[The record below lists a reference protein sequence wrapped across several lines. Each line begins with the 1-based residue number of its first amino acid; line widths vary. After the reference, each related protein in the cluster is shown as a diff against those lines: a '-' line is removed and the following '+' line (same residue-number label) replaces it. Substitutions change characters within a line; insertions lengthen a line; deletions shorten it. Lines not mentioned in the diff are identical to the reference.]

1 MKFYII
7 TGEPSGDLHASN
19 LVEELK
25 KCNNELEF
33 RAWGGERLLAQ
44 GVELA
49 KHIKETAFM
58 GLLDVLKNLGA
69 IKENLN
75 YCKQDILKYKP
86 DALIL
91 VDYPGF
97 NLKIAKFAKLQGIKV
112 FYYISP
118 KVWAWN
124 KSRVTKIKRYVDELL
139 VIFPFEVDFYQKYG
153 MKVTYVGNPLFDEI
167 GKGKFSFSY
176 STEKQIIALL
186 PGSRKQEIEGILPEM
201 LRIVNYYPNHQFV
214 IAAANNF
221 SKQYYQSFIKEK
233 NVKLVF
239 DETYGLLS
247 NATAAL
253 VTSGTATLE
262 TALFKVPQVVCY
274 KTNWLT
280 YFLAKNLIK
289 IKYLSLV
296 NILMDKLVVKE
307 VIQKEL
313 NKNRIKMELDI
324 LLNDNKEILT
334 DYDKLIELLN
344 KKGAS
349 KNAAQFILKSI

>member
-1 MKFYII
+1 MKIYII
-7 TGEPSGDLHASN
+7 TGEPSGDLHAAN
-19 LVEELK
+19 LVHELK
-25 KCNNELEF
+25 KINKDLQI
-33 RAWGGERLLAQ
+33 RAWGGARLLAE

-49 KHIKETAFM
+49 KHIKDTAFM

-69 IKENLN
+69 IKENLK
-75 YCKQDILKYKP
+75 YCKHDILDYKP
-86 DALIL
+86 DAIVL

-97 NLKIAKFAKLQGIKV
+97 NLKIAKFAKQHGIKV

-124 KSRVTKIKRYVDELL
+124 KSRVSKIKRYVDELL
-139 VIFPFEVDFYQKYG
+139 VIFPFEVEFYQKHK
-153 MKVTYVGNPLFDEI
+153 MEVTYVGNPLLDEI
-167 GKGKFSFSY
+167 AKGDFIFTRKF
-176 STEKQIIALL
+176 EKPIIALL
-186 PGSRKQEIEGILPEM
+186 PGSRKQEIESILPEM
-201 LRIVNYYPNHQFV
+201 LKVVRDYPNHQFV
-214 IAAANNF
+214 IAATNTF
-221 SKQYYQSFIKEK
+221 TQEYYQSFIKEE
-233 NVKLVF
+233 NVAMVF

-280 YFLAKNLIK
+280 YFLAKNLIN

-307 VIQKEL
+307 LIQADL
-313 NKNRIKMELDI
+313 NKNKLKEELDI
-324 LLNDNKEILT
+324 LLNKNEEILNN
-334 DYDKLIELLN
+334 YDELSDLLN

-349 KNAAQFILKSI
+349 KNAAQFIAKSI

>member
-1 MKFYII
+1 M
-7 TGEPSGDLHASN
+7 
-19 LVEELK
+19 
-25 KCNNELEF
+25 
-33 RAWGGERLLAQ
+33 
-44 GVELA
+44 
-49 KHIKETAFM
+49 
-58 GLLDVLKNLGA
+58 
-69 IKENLN
+69 
-75 YCKQDILKYKP
+75 
-86 DALIL
+86 
-91 VDYPGF
+91 
-97 NLKIAKFAKLQGIKV
+97 

-124 KSRVTKIKRYVDELL
+124 KSRVTKIKKYVDELL
-139 VIFPFEVDFYQKYG
+139 VIFPFEVDFYQIYG
-153 MKVTYVGNPLFDEI
+153 MKVNYVGNPLLDEI
-167 GKGKFSFSY
+167 GKGNFSFSY
-176 STEKQIIALL
+176 NKEKPIIALL
-186 PGSRKQEIEGILPEM
+186 PGSRKQEIEVILPEM
-201 LRIVNYYPNHQFV
+201 LMIVDHYPNHQFV
-214 IAAANNF
+214 IAATNNF
-221 SKQYYQSFIKEK
+221 NKHYYQSFIKEK
-233 NVKLVF
+233 NVALVF

-307 VIQKEL
+307 LIQKEL
-313 NKNRIKMELDI
+313 NKNRIKIELDT

-349 KNAAQFILKSI
+349 KNAARFIIDSI

>member
-7 TGEPSGDLHASN
+7 TGEPSGDLHAAN
-19 LVEELK
+19 LVHELK
-25 KCNNELEF
+25 KCNNDLQI
-33 RAWGGERLLAQ
+33 RAWGGERLLEE

-49 KHIKETAFM
+49 KNIKDTAFM
-58 GLLDVLKNLGA
+58 GLWDVLKNLGT

-75 YCKQDILKYKP
+75 YCKQDILEFKP
-86 DALIL
+86 NAIVL

-97 NLKIAKFAKLQGIKV
+97 NLKIAKFAKEQGIKV

-124 KSRVTKIKRYVDELL
+124 KSRVAKIKKYVDELL
-139 VIFPFEVDFYQKYG
+139 VIFPFEVEFYQKYG
-153 MKVTYVGNPLFDEI
+153 MKVTYVGNPLLDEI
-167 GKGKFSFSY
+167 AKGNFKFTHQFD
-176 STEKQIIALL
+176 KPIIALL

-201 LRIVNYYPNHQFV
+201 LAVIDRYPNHQFV
-214 IAAANNF
+214 IAATNTF
-221 SKQYYQSFIKEK
+221 SKEYYQSFIKEK

-239 DETYGLLS
+239 NQTYGLLS

-274 KTNWLT
+274 KTNCLT

-307 VIQKEL
+307 LIQSEL
-313 NKNRIKMELDI
+313 NKSNLKEELDI
-324 LLNDNKEILT
+324 LLNDNKEILK
-334 DYDKLIELLN
+334 DYDELSDLLN

>member
-7 TGEPSGDLHASN
+7 TGEPSGDLHAAN

-25 KCNNELEF
+25 KCNIEIEF
-33 RAWGGERLLAQ
+33 RAWGGDRLIAQ
-44 GVELA
+44 GVNIV

-58 GLLDVLKNLGA
+58 GILDVLKNLLA
-69 IKENLN
+69 INKNLN
-75 YCKQDILKYKP
+75 YCKQDILEYKA

-97 NLKIAKFAKLQGIKV
+97 NLKIAKFAKLNGIKV

-124 KSRVTKIKRYVDELL
+124 ENRVNKIKKYVDELL
-139 VIFPFEVDFYQKYG
+139 VIFPFEVEFFKKYSLE
-153 MKVTYVGNPLFDEI
+153 VTYVGNPLLDEI
-167 GKGKFSFSY
+167 GKGNFSLSCI
-176 STEKQIIALL
+176 TEKPIIALL
-186 PGSRKQEIEGILPEM
+186 PGSRRQEIESILPEM
-201 LRIVNYYPNHQFV
+201 LGIVNHYPDYQFV
-214 IAAANNF
+214 IAATNDF
-221 SKQYYQSFIKEK
+221 SKNYYHSFIKDK
-233 NVKLVF
+233 NIKLVF
-239 DETYGLLS
+239 GETYGLLS
-247 NATAAL
+247 HSTAAL

-280 YFLAKNLIK
+280 YILAKNLLK

-296 NILMDKLVVKE
+296 NILMDRLIVKE
-307 VIQKEL
+307 LIQGDL
-313 NKNRIKMELDI
+313 NSKRLKTELDFI
-324 LLNDNKEILT
+324 LNNNKKIIT
-334 DYDKLIELLN
+334 NYNKLIDLLD

-349 KNAAQFILKSI
+349 KNAAELILKSI

>member
-7 TGEPSGDLHASN
+7 TGEPSGDLHAAN

-33 RAWGGERLLAQ
+33 RAWGGERLLAE

-97 NLKIAKFAKLQGIKV
+97 NLKIAKFAKQQGIKV

-124 KSRVTKIKRYVDELL
+124 KSRVSKIKRYVDELL
-139 VIFPFEVDFYQKYG
+139 VIFPFEVVFYQKYG
-153 MKVTYVGNPLFDEI
+153 MKVTYVGNPLLDEI
-167 GKGKFSFSY
+167 RKGSFNFSCN
-176 STEKQIIALL
+176 TEKKIIALL
-186 PGSRKQEIEGILPEM
+186 PGSRKQEIESILPKM
-201 LRIVNYYPNHQFV
+201 LMIVSHYPNHQFV
-214 IAAANNF
+214 VAATNTF
-221 SKQYYQSFIKEK
+221 RKEYYQSFIKEK
-233 NVKLVF
+233 NVALVF

-262 TALFKVPQVVCY
+262 TALFKIPQVVCY

-280 YFLAKNLIK
+280 YYLAKSLIK

-296 NILMDKLVVKE
+296 NILLDKLVVKE
-307 VIQKEL
+307 LIQNEM
-313 NKNRIKMELDI
+313 NTNRLKIELDI
-324 LLNDNKEILT
+324 LLNDNKQVLN
-334 DYDKLIELLN
+334 DYSAIIKLLS

-349 KNAAQFILKSI
+349 KNAAQFIISSS

>member
-1 MKFYII
+1 LNLYIV
-7 TGEPSGDLHASN
+7 TGEPSGDLHAAN
-19 LVEELK
+19 LVHELK
-25 KCNNELEF
+25 ISNSILKI
-33 RAWGGERLLAQ
+33 RAWGGNRLIAE

-49 KHIKETAFM
+49 RHIKDTAFM
-58 GLLDVLKNLGA
+58 GLWDVLKNLRA
-69 IKENLN
+69 IKSNLDF
-75 YCKQDILKYKP
+75 CKKDILNFKP
-86 DALIL
+86 DAIIL

-97 NLKIAKFAKLQGIKV
+97 NLKIAKFAKMHGIKV

-124 KSRVTKIKRYVDELL
+124 KSRVTKIKKYVDEVL

-153 MKVTYVGNPLFDEI
+153 MKVTYVGNPLLDEI
-167 GKGKFSFSY
+167 GKGNFSFSC
-176 STEKQIIALL
+176 STEKPIIALL
-186 PGSRKQEIEGILPEM
+186 PGSRKQEIEGILAEM
-201 LRIVNYYPNHQFV
+201 LKIVNLYPNHQFV
-214 IAAANNF
+214 IAATNNF

-307 VIQKEL
+307 LIQKEL

-334 DYDKLIELLN
+334 NYDKLIDLLN

>member
-1 MKFYII
+1 M
-7 TGEPSGDLHASN
+7 
-19 LVEELK
+19 
-25 KCNNELEF
+25 
-33 RAWGGERLLAQ
+33 
-44 GVELA
+44 
-49 KHIKETAFM
+49 
-58 GLLDVLKNLGA
+58 
-69 IKENLN
+69 
-75 YCKQDILKYKP
+75 
-86 DALIL
+86 
-91 VDYPGF
+91 
-97 NLKIAKFAKLQGIKV
+97 
-112 FYYISP
+112 
-118 KVWAWN
+118 
-124 KSRVTKIKRYVDELL
+124 
-139 VIFPFEVDFYQKYG
+139 IFPFEVDFYQKYG
-153 MKVTYVGNPLFDEI
+153 MKVTYVGNPLLDEI
-167 GKGKFSFSY
+167 GKGNFSFSY
-176 STEKQIIALL
+176 STEKPIIALL

-201 LRIVNYYPNHQFV
+201 LRIVRHYPNHQFV
-214 IAAANNF
+214 IAATNNF
-221 SKQYYQSFIKEK
+221 SKQYYHSFIKE
-233 NVKLVF
+233 NNIKLVF

-307 VIQKEL
+307 LIQKEL
-313 NKNRIKMELDI
+313 NKNSIKEELDI

-334 DYDKLIELLN
+334 NYDKLIDLLN

>member
-7 TGEPSGDLHASN
+7 TGEPSGDLHAAN

-25 KCNNELEF
+25 KSNRELEI

-58 GLLDVLKNLGA
+58 GLLDILINLGA
-69 IKENLN
+69 INDNLD

-97 NLKIAKFAKLQGIKV
+97 NLKIAKFAKLEGIKV

-124 KSRVTKIKRYVDELL
+124 KSRVTKIKRYVYELL

-167 GKGKFSFSY
+167 GKGNFSFSY
-176 STEKQIIALL
+176 STEKPIIALL
-186 PGSRKQEIEGILPEM
+186 PGSRKQEIEVILPEM
-201 LRIVNYYPNHQFV
+201 LTIVNYYPNHQFV
-214 IAAANNF
+214 IAATNNF

-233 NVKLVF
+233 NVALVF

-247 NATAAL
+247 NASAAL

-274 KTNWLT
+274 KTNWIT
-280 YFLAKNLIK
+280 YILAKNLIK

-307 VIQKEL
+307 LIQNKL
-313 NKNRIKMELDI
+313 NENRLKIELDI
-324 LLNDNKEILT
+324 LLNDNEKILT
-334 DYDKLIELLN
+334 DYVKLIDLLN

-349 KNAAQFILKSI
+349 KNAAQFIIKSI

>member
-7 TGEPSGDLHASN
+7 TGEPSGDLHAAN

-25 KCNNELEF
+25 KCNNKLEF

-97 NLKIAKFAKLQGIKV
+97 NLKIAKFAKLHGIKV

-124 KSRVTKIKRYVDELL
+124 KSRVSKIKRYVDELL

-153 MKVTYVGNPLFDEI
+153 MKVTYVGNPLLDEI
-167 GKGKFSFSY
+167 GKGNFSFSY
-176 STEKQIIALL
+176 STEKPIIALL

-201 LRIVNYYPNHQFV
+201 LRIVNHYPNHQFV
-214 IAAANNF
+214 IAATNNF
-221 SKQYYQSFIKEK
+221 SKQYYHSFIKE
-233 NVKLVF
+233 NNIKLVF

-307 VIQKEL
+307 LIQKEL
-313 NKNRIKMELDI
+313 NKNRIKVELDI

-334 DYDKLIELLN
+334 DYDKLIDLLN

-349 KNAAQFILKSI
+349 KNAAQFIIKSI

>member
-7 TGEPSGDLHASN
+7 TGEPSGDLHAAN

-25 KCNNELEF
+25 KCDSELEI

-44 GVELA
+44 GLELA

-58 GLLDVLKNLGA
+58 GFLDVLKNLGA

-75 YCKQDILKYKP
+75 YCKQDILEYKP

-97 NLKIAKFAKLQGIKV
+97 NLKIAKFAKIHGIKV

-153 MKVTYVGNPLFDEI
+153 MKVTYVGNPLLDEI
-167 GKGKFSFSY
+167 SKGNFSFSY
-176 STEKQIIALL
+176 KTEKPIIALL
-186 PGSRKQEIEGILPEM
+186 PGSRMQEIKGILPEM
-201 LRIVNYYPNHQFV
+201 LRIVNKYPNHQFV
-214 IAAANNF
+214 IAATNNF
-221 SKQYYQSFIKEK
+221 SKEYYQTFIKEK

-253 VTSGTATLE
+253 VTSGTGTLE
-262 TALFKVPQVVCY
+262 TALFKVPQLVCY

-280 YFLAKNLIK
+280 YLLAKNLIK

-307 VIQKEL
+307 LIQNEL
-313 NKNRIKMELDI
+313 NVNRIKIELDL
-324 LLNDNKEILT
+324 LLNDNEKIFAS
-334 DYDKLIELLN
+334 YDKLIRLLN

-349 KNAAQFILKSI
+349 KNAAQFIISSF

>member
-7 TGEPSGDLHASN
+7 TGEPSGDLHAAN
-19 LVEELK
+19 LVHELK
-25 KCNNELEF
+25 KCNNDLQI
-33 RAWGGERLLAQ
+33 RAWGGERLLEE

-49 KHIKETAFM
+49 KNIKDTAFM
-58 GLLDVLKNLGA
+58 GLWDVLKNLGT

-75 YCKQDILKYKP
+75 YCKQDILEFKP
-86 DALIL
+86 NAIVL

-97 NLKIAKFAKLQGIKV
+97 NLKIAKFAKEQGIKV

-124 KSRVTKIKRYVDELL
+124 KSRVAKIKKYVDELL
-139 VIFPFEVDFYQKYG
+139 VIFPFEVEFYQKYG
-153 MKVTYVGNPLFDEI
+153 MKVTYVGNPLLDEI
-167 GKGKFSFSY
+167 AKGNFKFTHQFD
-176 STEKQIIALL
+176 KPIIALL

-201 LRIVNYYPNHQFV
+201 LAVIDRYPNHQFV
-214 IAAANNF
+214 IAATNTF
-221 SKQYYQSFIKEK
+221 SKEYYQSFIKEM

-239 DETYGLLS
+239 NQTFGLLS

-307 VIQKEL
+307 LIQSEL
-313 NKNRIKMELDI
+313 NKSNLKEELDI
-324 LLNDNKEILT
+324 LLNDNKEILK
-334 DYDKLIELLN
+334 DYDELSDLLN

>member
-1 MKFYII
+1 
-7 TGEPSGDLHASN
+7 DLHASN

-33 RAWGGERLLAQ
+33 RVWGGERLLAQ
-44 GVELA
+44 GVEFA

-58 GLLDVLKNLGA
+58 GLLDVLKNLEA

-75 YCKQDILKYKP
+75 YCKKDILKYKP

-97 NLKIAKFAKLQGIKV
+97 NLKIAKFAKLQEIKV

-124 KSRVTKIKRYVDELL
+124 KSRVTKIKKYVDELL
-139 VIFPFEVDFYQKYG
+139 VIFPFEVEFYQKYG
-153 MKVTYVGNPLFDEI
+153 MKVTYVGNPLLDEI
-167 GKGKFSFSY
+167 GKGNFSFSC
-176 STEKQIIALL
+176 STERPIIALL
-186 PGSRKQEIEGILPEM
+186 PGSRKQEIEGILPVM
-201 LRIVNYYPNHQFV
+201 LTIVNYYPNHQFV
-214 IAAANNF
+214 IAATNNF
-221 SKQYYQSFIKEK
+221 SKQYYQSFIKE
-233 NVKLVF
+233 NNIKLVF
-239 DETYGLLS
+239 DETYALLS

-253 VTSGTATLE
+253 VTSGTSTLE

-280 YFLAKNLIK
+280 YFLARNLIK

-307 VIQKEL
+307 LIQNEL
-313 NKNRIKMELDI
+313 NANRLKIELDV
-324 LLNDNKEILT
+324 LLNDNEKILT
-334 DYDKLIELLN
+334 NYHKLTDLLD

>member
-1 MKFYII
+1 LKLYIV
-7 TGEPSGDLHASN
+7 TGEPSGDLHAAN
-19 LVEELK
+19 LVHELK
-25 KCNNELEF
+25 ISNSILKI
-33 RAWGGERLLAQ
+33 RAWGGDRLIAE

-49 KHIKETAFM
+49 RHLKDTAFM
-58 GLLDVLKNLGA
+58 GIWDVLKNLRA
-69 IKENLN
+69 IKSNLDF
-75 YCKQDILKYKP
+75 CKKDILNFKA
-86 DALIL
+86 DAIIL

-97 NLKIAKFAKLQGIKV
+97 NLKIAKFAKMQGIKV

-124 KSRVTKIKRYVDELL
+124 KSRVTKIKKYVDELL

-153 MKVTYVGNPLFDEI
+153 MKVTYVGNPLLDEI
-167 GKGKFSFSY
+167 GKGNFSFSC
-176 STEKQIIALL
+176 SSEKPIIALL

-201 LRIVNYYPNHQFV
+201 LTIAKHYPNYQFV
-214 IAAANNF
+214 IAATNNF
-221 SKQYYQSFIKEK
+221 SKQYYKSFITE
-233 NVKLVF
+233 NNIKLVF

-307 VIQKEL
+307 LIQNEL
-313 NKNRIKMELDI
+313 NENRLEIELDI
-324 LLNDNKEILT
+324 LLNDNEKILT
-334 DYDKLIELLN
+334 NYVKLIDLLN
-344 KKGAS
+344 KMGAS
-349 KNAAQFILKSI
+349 KNAAQFIIKSI